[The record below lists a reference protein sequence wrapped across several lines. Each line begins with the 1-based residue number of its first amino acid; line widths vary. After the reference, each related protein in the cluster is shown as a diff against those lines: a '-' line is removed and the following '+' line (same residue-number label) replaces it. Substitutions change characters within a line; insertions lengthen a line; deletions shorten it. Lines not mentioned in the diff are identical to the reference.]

1 MEAFDVVVLGAGSAG
16 GWVATN
22 VAPAGKSVA
31 VVEDRLVG
39 GECPHFACMPSKV
52 MLRGADVRYLLGRAH
67 ELGAVSRPVELD
79 SASAAYKA
87 AVVRRDK
94 ITGAQDDSGHAQAL
108 EASGAKLV
116 RGRGRITGPDT
127 VDIEGRVMAWQ
138 DLLIATGTQ
147 VKLPPIEGLDQVPYW
162 TSEDVYTT
170 TEFPGSAIIIG
181 GGPVGCEIAQVLAR
195 FGSRVTLVEMAPQI
209 LPAEEPAIAEVL
221 AEVLKVAGVDLRLT
235 SKTTSVEASPGEI
248 RLFLESGEILSAERL
263 IVATGKV
270 ANLDGL
276 GLEVLGIEPGP
287 DGFLQVDQHCR
298 VVGQEH
304 VWAAGDVTG
313 IAPFTHVANYQGRVI
328 TANLLGKTAKADY
341 RAIPRGVYTEPSV
354 ASVGLTAEKAKAQ
367 GIDVATASNE
377 VTNTAKAATS
387 GLSMGRLV
395 LVADRARRVVVG
407 ASAIGAHA
415 EEWIGEATLAV
426 HAQIPIEVLVTVVH
440 PFPTF
445 SEIYEPTL
453 RQMAQE
459 LGLT

>member
-1 MEAFDVVVLGAGSAG
+1 
-16 GWVATN
+16 
-22 VAPAGKSVA
+22 
-31 VVEDRLVG
+31 
-39 GECPHFACMPSKV
+39 
-52 MLRGADVRYLLGRAH
+52 
-67 ELGAVSRPVELD
+67 
-79 SASAAYKA
+79 
-87 AVVRRDK
+87 
-94 ITGAQDDSGHAQAL
+94 
-108 EASGAKLV
+108 
-116 RGRGRITGPDT
+116 
-127 VDIEGRVMAWQ
+127 
-138 DLLIATGTQ
+138 
-147 VKLPPIEGLDQVPYW
+147 
-162 TSEDVYTT
+162 
-170 TEFPGSAIIIG
+170 
-181 GGPVGCEIAQVLAR
+181 
-195 FGSRVTLVEMAPQI
+195 MAPQI